1 MMDKNTRKIVASIVA
16 IILVVA
22 MVLPLALS
30 RF

>member
-30 RF
+30 KF